1 MALARKLRAVIRTE
15 HREDSAANRLSARA
29 RCFGTGNVRGLRRS
43 QPGDLATL
51 EELAFRDPASA
62 LPQLATAIST
72 AGDMPPTRRAALHA
86 IAADAS
92 RQLGFSRQTITHTD
106 AGLALLP
113 AGDMSDLAIRMR
125 TVRALVST
133 NVGGI
138 DAAAVEL
145 TRLIEALGNDRP
157 LALGCLLR
165 DRGWLNFRDGNPDQ
179 ALDDLLGGYKLLR
192 QHAGREE
199 AMVAAGRLSMA
210 QFSVRD
216 YPQALVLVDETI
228 AFFRE
233 QKAQIRL
240 ATALDRRTHTHGGGP
255 SGRSHARRGR
265 GAAHPP
271 GHWRPRRHGTLAN
284 AHVRRADPAQFTQTG
299 RRAGATAPNSR

>member
-1 MALARKLRAVIRTE
+1 
-15 HREDSAANRLSARA
+15 
-29 RCFGTGNVRGLRRS
+29 
-43 QPGDLATL
+43 
-51 EELAFRDPASA
+51 
-62 LPQLATAIST
+62 
-72 AGDMPPTRRAALHA
+72 MPPTHRAAMHA

-145 TRLIEALGNDRP
+145 TRLIDAVGDDRP

-179 ALDDLLGGYKLLR
+179 ALDDLLRAYALLR
-192 QHAGREE
+192 RNASRE
-199 AMVAAGRLSMA
+199 G
-210 QFSVRD
+210 D
-216 YPQALVLVDETI
+216 
-228 AFFRE
+228 
-233 QKAQIRL
+233 
-240 ATALDRRTHTHGGGP
+240 HGGGGP
-255 SGRSHARRGR
+255 PVDGAILGARLPAGAGAGRRDHRIL
-265 GAAHPP
+265 
-271 GHWRPRRHGTLAN
+271 PRAE
-284 AHVRRADPAQFTQTG
+284 RADPPGDRARSPRRDSHGG
-299 RRAGATAPNSR
+299 RQAR